1 MDSSPH
7 RSHFVKACCA
17 VSHVGGRFRDL
28 LVAALYALL
37 YSLQWTLIAAGV
49 HFLRRAMDNAEN
61 RYRKH
66 IRGFSTVRFVA
77 PVIDDRL
84 LDYRSTFISHL
95 PHC

>member
-1 MDSSPH
+1 MLRKRAKQKREQKVDAPIKINELSRDDVH
-7 RSHFVKACCA
+7 RIT
-17 VSHVGGRFRDL
+17 
-28 LVAALYALL
+28 LYD
-37 YSLQWTLIAAGV
+37 G
-49 HFLRRAMDNAEN
+49 RAMDNAEN

-84 LDYRSTFISHL
+84 LDYRSIFISHL